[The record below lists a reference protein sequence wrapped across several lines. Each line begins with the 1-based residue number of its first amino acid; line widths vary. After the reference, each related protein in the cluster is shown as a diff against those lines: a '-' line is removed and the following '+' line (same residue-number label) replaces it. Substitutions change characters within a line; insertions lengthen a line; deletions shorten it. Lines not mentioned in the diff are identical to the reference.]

1 MIRIPAVLC
10 ETCPSGCLTLD
21 CALGGGLPKGRIAEI
36 FGPESSGKSTL
47 ALHAIAEVQV
57 LNAGKNKLRSMDEV
71 RSLVSLRALILKGQ
85 TSFANYLL

>member
-47 ALHAIAEVQV
+47 ALHAIADVQIIHLYNNNV
-57 LNAGKNKLRSMDEV
+57 LDVNM
-71 RSLVSLRALILKGQ
+71 
-85 TSFANYLL
+85 F

>member
-1 MIRIPAVLC
+1 EVGNGSWDSWFLPLTEQTNIVYEKMIRIPAVLC

-47 ALHAIAEVQV
+47 ALHAIAEVQ
-57 LNAGKNKLRSMDEV
+57 
-71 RSLVSLRALILKGQ
+71 
-85 TSFANYLL
+85 